1 MMMLSAVLALAAPA
15 PGEAPDLAMMDMKA
29 VHGVEDSLA
38 AVLNESF
45 LVALKNSGKLGN
57 VVGGSDLRAM
67 LDLEQQKQA
76 LGCGDDGCLA
86 ELGGALGV
94 PYLFYTSLAK
104 VGSKYVMHYKVMA
117 VEEAKVVVRGMKTA
131 ASDDALL
138 EMPQVLVTEAMAGM
152 FQQAPSAPATQPAPQ
167 ATAQATAQAASPSS
181 APSAAAPAQPSQPIR
196 MSRWLGVGLT
206 VAGGGLAAAGY
217 SGFASA
223 RDSYAALT
231 EPTSADYANYEAAAA
246 PANSMWIGGLG
257 LAVVGAGLAV
267 VAP

>member
-15 PGEAPDLAMMDMKA
+15 PGDAPDLAMMDMKA

-138 EMPQVLVTEAMAGM
+138 EMPQILVTEAMAGM

-167 ATAQATAQAASPSS
+167 ATATPSS
-181 APSAAAPAQPSQPIR
+181 APSAAAPAQPSQPIK

>member
-1 MMMLSAVLALAAPA
+1 MPYLRSPHLRRV
-15 PGEAPDLAMMDMKA
+15 APDLAMMDMKA

-45 LVALKNSGKLGN
+45 LVALKNGGIRD

-138 EMPQVLVTEAMAGM
+138 EMPQILVTEAMAGM
-152 FQQAPSAPATQPAPQ
+152 FQQAPSAPAAQPAPQ
-167 ATAQATAQAASPSS
+167 ATAKPSS
-181 APSAAAPAQPSQPIR
+181 APSAAAPAQPSQPIK
-196 MSRWLGVGLT
+196 MSRWRVGLT

-217 SGFASA
+217 SGFTSA

-231 EPTSADYANYEAAAA
+231 EPTSADYAGYEAAAA
-246 PANSMWIGGLG
+246 PGRCG
-257 LAVVGAGLAV
+257 LAD
-267 VAP
+267 

>member
-15 PGEAPDLAMMDMKA
+15 PGDAPDLAMMDMKA

-167 ATAQATAQAASPSS
+167 ATAQAAAPST
-181 APSAAAPAQPSQPIR
+181 APSAAGNPRQVR
-196 MSRWLGVGLT
+196 CG
-206 VAGGGLAAAGY
+206 
-217 SGFASA
+217 
-223 RDSYAALT
+223 
-231 EPTSADYANYEAAAA
+231 
-246 PANSMWIGGLG
+246 MW
-257 LAVVGAGLAV
+257 A
-267 VAP
+267 

>member
-1 MMMLSAVLALAAPA
+1 MPILLAAIVVAA
-15 PGEAPDLAMMDMKA
+15 PDAKPDLAMMDMKA

-45 LVALKNSGKLGN
+45 LVALKNSNQFGS

-94 PYLFYTSLAK
+94 PFLFYTSLAK
-104 VGSKYVMHYKVMA
+104 VGSRYVMHYKVMA

-131 ASDDALL
+131 DDADGLL
-138 EMPQVLVTEAMAGM
+138 GMPQSLVDEAMKSM
-152 FQQAPSAPATQPAPQ
+152 FKEEPKAQAVAQAPSAAK
-167 ATAQATAQAASPSS
+167 
-181 APSAAAPAQPSQPIR
+181 APAQPSKPVK
-196 MSRWLGVGLT
+196 MSRWAGVGLT
-206 VAGGGLAAAGY
+206 VVGGSLAALGY
-217 SGFASA
+217 SGYDSA
-223 RDSYAALT
+223 KAEWAARNGAPGTDTAPDSAA
-231 EPTSADYANYEAAAA
+231 YANYEAAASS
-246 PANSMWIGGLG
+246 ANSMWLGGLG

>member
-15 PGEAPDLAMMDMKA
+15 PGDAPDLAMMDMKA

-138 EMPQVLVTEAMAGM
+138 EMPQILVTEAMVGM
-152 FQQAPSAPATQPAPQ
+152 FQQAPSAPAAQPAPQ
-167 ATAQATAQAASPSS
+167 ATATPSS
-181 APSAAAPAQPSQPIR
+181 APSAAAPAQPSQPIK

>member
-1 MMMLSAVLALAAPA
+1 MPMLLTALLIAAPA
-15 PGEAPDLAMMDMKA
+15 NKPDLAMMDMKA

-45 LVALKNSGKLGN
+45 LVALKNSNQFGS

-104 VGSKYVMHYKVMA
+104 VGSRYVMHYKVMA
-117 VEEAKVVVRGMKTA
+117 VEEAKVMVRGMKTA
-131 ASDDALL
+131 GDADALL
-138 EMPQVLVTEAMAGM
+138 GMPQTLVDEAMTSMFKPGAAGAAATKA
-152 FQQAPSAPATQPAPQ
+152 AP
-167 ATAQATAQAASPSS
+167 
-181 APSAAAPAQPSQPIR
+181 PSAAAPSAAKAPAQPSKPVKI
-196 MSRWLGVGLT
+196 SRWVGIGLT
-206 VAGGGLAAAGY
+206 VAGGGLAAVGY
-217 SGFASA
+217 SGYDSAKAEWAA
-223 RDSYAALT
+223 RDGAIGTDTAPDSAAYA
-231 EPTSADYANYEAAAA
+231 DYEAAASS
-246 PANSMWIGGLG
+246 ANSMWLGGLG

>member
-1 MMMLSAVLALAAPA
+1 MPLLLTALLIAAPA
-15 PGEAPDLAMMDMKA
+15 AKPDLAMMDMKA

-45 LVALKNSGKLGN
+45 LVALKNSGQFGS

-104 VGSKYVMHYKVMA
+104 VGSRYVMHYKVMA
-117 VEEAKVVVRGMKTA
+117 VEEAKVMVRGMKTA
-131 ASDDALL
+131 GDADALL
-138 EMPQVLVTEAMAGM
+138 GMPQTLVDEAMKSM
-152 FQQAPSAPATQPAPQ
+152 FKAEAVSAPVK
-167 ATAQATAQAASPSS
+167 AA
-181 APSAAAPAQPSQPIR
+181 APSAAKAPVKPSKPIK

-206 VAGGGLAAAGY
+206 VAGGGLAAVGYTGY
-217 SGFASA
+217 SSA
-223 RDSYAALT
+223 RDTYAGT
-231 EPTSADYANYEAAAA
+231 NPPTSQDYADYESASG
-246 PANSMWIGGLG
+246 PANTMWISGLG

>member
-15 PGEAPDLAMMDMKA
+15 PGDAPDLAMMDMKA

-167 ATAQATAQAASPSS
+167 ATAQAAAPSS
-181 APSAAAPAQPSQPIR
+181 APSAAAPAQPSQPIK

>member
-15 PGEAPDLAMMDMKA
+15 PGDAPDLAMMDMKA

-167 ATAQATAQAASPSS
+167 ATATPSS
-181 APSAAAPAQPSQPIR
+181 APSAAAPAQPSQPIK

>member
-152 FQQAPSAPATQPAPQ
+152 FQQAPSAPAAQPAPQ
-167 ATAQATAQAASPSS
+167 ATATPSS
-181 APSAAAPAQPSQPIR
+181 APSAAAPAQPSQPIK

>member
-1 MMMLSAVLALAAPA
+1 MPFLFAALLVAAPDA
-15 PGEAPDLAMMDMKA
+15 KPDLAMMDMKA

-45 LVALKNSGKLGN
+45 LVALKNSNQFGS

-104 VGSKYVMHYKVMA
+104 VGSRYVMHYKVMA

-131 ASDDALL
+131 GDADGLL
-138 EMPQVLVTEAMAGM
+138 GMPQTLVDEAMKSM
-152 FQQAPSAPATQPAPQ
+152 FKEAPKAQAVAQAPN
-167 ATAQATAQAASPSS
+167 
-181 APSAAAPAQPSQPIR
+181 APSAAKTPAKPSKPIK
-196 MSRWLGVGLT
+196 MSRWVGVGLT
-206 VAGGGLAAAGY
+206 VAGGSLAALGY
-217 SGFASA
+217 SGYDSAKADWAA
-223 RDSYAALT
+223 RDGERGETNAPDSAA
-231 EPTSADYANYEAAAA
+231 YANYEAAASS
-246 PANSMWIGGLG
+246 ANTMWLGGLG

>member
-1 MMMLSAVLALAAPA
+1 MLMLSAVLALAAPA
-15 PGEAPDLAMMDMKA
+15 PGDAPDLAMMDMKA

-138 EMPQVLVTEAMAGM
+138 EMPQILVTEAMAGM

-167 ATAQATAQAASPSS
+167 AAAIDRRPRLRRPLSR
-181 APSAAAPAQPSQPIR
+181 AADQDEPLAWGRADGRRRP
-196 MSRWLGVGLT
+196 VGRRLQRFT
-206 VAGGGLAAAGY
+206 
-217 SGFASA
+217 SA

-246 PANSMWIGGLG
+246 PAIRCG
-257 LAVVGAGLAV
+257 LAD
-267 VAP
+267 

>member
-15 PGEAPDLAMMDMKA
+15 PGDAPDLAMMDMKA

-167 ATAQATAQAASPSS
+167 ATAQAAAPST
-181 APSAAAPAQPSQPIR
+181 APSAAAPAQPSQPIK

>member
-1 MMMLSAVLALAAPA
+1 
-15 PGEAPDLAMMDMKA
+15 MMDMKA

-76 LGCGDDGCLA
+76 LGCCDDCCLA

-138 EMPQVLVTEAMAGM
+138 EMPQILVTEAMAGM

-167 ATAQATAQAASPSS
+167 AAAQAASPSS
-181 APSAAAPAQPSQPIR
+181 APSAAAPAQPSQPIK

-206 VAGGGLAAAGY
+206 VAGGGLAAAG
-217 SGFASA
+217 ST
-223 RDSYAALT
+223 ALPALVT
-231 EPTSADYANYEAAAA
+231 ATALAEPTSADYARYEAAAA
-246 PANSMWIGGLG
+246 PLDSMWIGGLG
-257 LAVVGAGLAV
+257 LAVVGAEAV

>member
-167 ATAQATAQAASPSS
+167 ATAQAAAPST
-181 APSAAAPAQPSQPIR
+181 APSAAAPAQPSQPIK
-196 MSRWLGVGLT
+196 MTRWLGVGLT

-217 SGFASA
+217 SGFTSA

>member
-1 MMMLSAVLALAAPA
+1 MPMLLTALLIAAPA
-15 PGEAPDLAMMDMKA
+15 AKPDLAMMDMKA

-45 LVALKNSGKLGN
+45 LVALKNSNQFGS

-104 VGSKYVMHYKVMA
+104 VGSRYVMHYKVMA

-131 ASDDALL
+131 GDADGLL
-138 EMPQVLVTEAMAGM
+138 GMPQTLVDEAMKSM
-152 FQQAPSAPATQPAPQ
+152 FKAKPKAEAVAQAPSAAK
-167 ATAQATAQAASPSS
+167 
-181 APSAAAPAQPSQPIR
+181 APAKASKPIK
-196 MSRWLGVGLT
+196 MSRWVGVGLT
-206 VAGGGLAAAGY
+206 VAGGGLAAVGYTGY
-217 SGFASA
+217 SSA
-223 RDSYAALT
+223 RQTYAGKPA
-231 EPTSADYANYEAAAA
+231 PTSQDYADYESASG
-246 PANSMWIGGLG
+246 PANTMWISGLG

>member
-1 MMMLSAVLALAAPA
+1 MSVVLSMLVLAAPV
-15 PGEAPDLAMMDMKA
+15 EKPDLAMMDMKA

-38 AVLNESF
+38 SVLNESF
-45 LVALKNSGKLGN
+45 LVALKNSGQFGN

-94 PYLFYTSLAK
+94 PYLFYASLAK

-138 EMPQVLVTEAMAGM
+138 EMPQTLVDEAVATL
-152 FQQAPSAPATQPAPQ
+152 FKSTQPA
-167 ATAQATAQAASPSS
+167 
-181 APSAAAPAQPSQPIR
+181 APVAAAKVVPAKAKPTQPGKPIKW
-196 MSRWLGVGLT
+196 SRWVGVGLS
-206 VAGGGLAAAGY
+206 VAGGGLAVVGHGNFNEAKTTYQG
-217 SGFASA
+217 
-223 RDSYAALT
+223 T
-231 EPTSADYANYEAAAA
+231 KNPTTADFGTYEEAANS
-246 PANSMWIGGLG
+246 ANLLWVSGLG
-257 LAVVGAGLAV
+257 VAVIGAGLAV

>member
-1 MMMLSAVLALAAPA
+1 MSVFLSMLVLAAPV
-15 PGEAPDLAMMDMKA
+15 EKPDLAMMDMKA

-38 AVLNESF
+38 SVLNESF
-45 LVALKNSGKLGN
+45 LVALKNSGQFGN

-94 PYLFYTSLAK
+94 PYLFYASLAK

-131 ASDDALL
+131 AGDDALL
-138 EMPQVLVTEAMAGM
+138 GMPQTLVDEAVATL
-152 FQQAPSAPATQPAPQ
+152 FTNQPKQVSAPAAAAKVVPAK
-167 ATAQATAQAASPSS
+167 AKTAQPGK
-181 APSAAAPAQPSQPIR
+181 PIKW
-196 MSRWLGVGLT
+196 SRWVGVGLS
-206 VAGGGLAAAGY
+206 VAGGGLAVVGRGNFNDAKTTY
-217 SGFASA
+217 Q
-223 RDSYAALT
+223 DTKNPTT
-231 EPTSADYANYEAAAA
+231 EDFGTYEEAANS
-246 PANSMWIGGLG
+246 ANLLWVSGLSV
-257 LAVVGAGLAV
+257 AVIGAGLAV

>member
-15 PGEAPDLAMMDMKA
+15 PGDAPDLAMMDMKA

-94 PYLFYTSLAK
+94 PYLFYTRLAK

-117 VEEAKVVVRGMKTA
+117 VEEAKV
-131 ASDDALL
+131 
-138 EMPQVLVTEAMAGM
+138 
-152 FQQAPSAPATQPAPQ
+152 AP
-167 ATAQATAQAASPSS
+167 
-181 APSAAAPAQPSQPIR
+181 R
-196 MSRWLGVGLT
+196 HEDGRK
-206 VAGGGLAAAGY
+206 
-217 SGFASA
+217 
-223 RDSYAALT
+223 R
-231 EPTSADYANYEAAAA
+231 
-246 PANSMWIGGLG
+246 
-257 LAVVGAGLAV
+257 
-267 VAP
+267 

>member
-15 PGEAPDLAMMDMKA
+15 PGDAPDLAMMDMKA

-138 EMPQVLVTEAMAGM
+138 EMPQILVTEAMAGM

-167 ATAQATAQAASPSS
+167 AAAQAASPSS
-181 APSAAAPAQPSQPIR
+181 APSAAAPAQPSQPIK

>member
-1 MMMLSAVLALAAPA
+1 MLFLFAALLVAAPNA
-15 PGEAPDLAMMDMKA
+15 KPDLAMMDMKA

-45 LVALKNSGKLGN
+45 LVALKNSGQFGS

-104 VGSKYVMHYKVMA
+104 VGSRYVMHYKVMA

-131 ASDDALL
+131 GDADGLL
-138 EMPQVLVTEAMAGM
+138 GMPQTLVDEAMKSM
-152 FQQAPSAPATQPAPQ
+152 FKATPK
-167 ATAQATAQAASPSS
+167 AQAIAQV
-181 APSAAAPAQPSQPIR
+181 PSAAKAPAHPSKPIK

-206 VAGGGLAAAGY
+206 VAGGGLAAFGY
-217 SGFASA
+217 SGYDSAKAEWAARNGDPGTDNAPDSAAYAS
-223 RDSYAALT
+223 
-231 EPTSADYANYEAAAA
+231 YEAAASS
-246 PANSMWIGGLG
+246 ANSMWLSGLG